1 MGCASSTDAA
11 KPHPQ
16 KPHHHPKKTHHKP
29 EEWVLKYDHFE
40 NIHKLDKKFE
50 GSPNLRKV
58 SKLPVFGTGQ
68 PTVEAFKQIVD
79 YVSVEHGLTRI
90 VWTNMRQEPVIFV
103 NGESFTPREHGRLN
117 ENMEFDNVDGDHLG
131 QLTDSFAQVVRD
143 RSVSSNGHVS
153 YFRDTYAEHPAD
165 RKNIEHRVPLNE
177 VLSLSEVYGMLQSTG
192 VDIVC
197 LRLPI
202 ADECAP
208 RPEDL
213 DLLVASIKD
222 EPEGTALFFNC
233 QMGKGRT
240 TTGMLCACVV
250 KEAKSGKM
258 EAAHEEN
265 LNATPLE
272 RADFAVVRTV
282 VGLLPNGEK
291 AKQQLDRICDLTGPP
306 HGLQN
311 LRECIGWTKEKF
323 DSEPDA
329 KKPYWKHMAANFV
342 ERYCYLL
349 AFCSYVDLCAKDNFK
364 ITFKDWLPESVKKA
378 VAESKETFAWQL

>member
-1 MGCASSTDAA
+1 MSAMGCNSSSPHPH
-11 KPHPQ
+11 PHPQ
-16 KPHHHPKKTHHKP
+16 KTQHHHKKSDHKP
-29 EEWVLKYDHFE
+29 ESWVLKFDHFE
-40 NIHKLDKKFE
+40 AIHKLEKKFE

-58 SKLPVFGTGQ
+58 GQLPVWGTGQ

-117 ENMEFDNVDGDHLG
+117 ENMEFDDVSGDLLG

-143 RSVSSNGHVS
+143 RSVAANGHVS

-165 RKNIEHRVPLNE
+165 RKNIEHRVPLSE
-177 VLSLSEVYGMLQSTG
+177 VLSLSEVYAMLQGTG

-202 ADECAP
+202 ADERAP

-213 DLLVASIKD
+213 DLLVTSIKD

-250 KEAKSGKM
+250 KEAKK
-258 EAAHEEN
+258 
-265 LNATPLE
+265 
-272 RADFAVVRTV
+272 
-282 VGLLPNGEK
+282 
-291 AKQQLDRICDLTGPP
+291 
-306 HGLQN
+306 
-311 LRECIGWTKEKF
+311 W
-323 DSEPDA
+323 
-329 KKPYWKHMAANFV
+329 
-342 ERYCYLL
+342 
-349 AFCSYVDLCAKDNFK
+349 
-364 ITFKDWLPESVKKA
+364 
-378 VAESKETFAWQL
+378 